1 MLKQRINRTLLK
13 CVLFSKVL
21 PSAFKLQR
29 YRSGHNGADSKS
41 VRPKGLVGS
50 NPTRSAITKN
60 RMDTLIH
67 AVLFYR
73 LIDCDVR
80 KYTLMRFFLHL
91 PSEMPSL
98 ARYIFIV
105 EIWLRIS

>member
-1 MLKQRINRTLLK
+1 
-13 CVLFSKVL
+13 
-21 PSAFKLQR
+21 
-29 YRSGHNGADSKS
+29 
-41 VRPKGLVGS
+41 
-50 NPTRSAITKN
+50 
-60 RMDTLIH
+60 MDTLIH

>member
-1 MLKQRINRTLLK
+1 MINVIYP
-13 CVLFSKVL
+13 CDNCIME
-21 PSAFKLQR
+21 R
-29 YRSGHNGADSKS
+29 YRSGHNEADSKS
-41 VRPKGLVGS
+41 VVQQCTVGS